1 MDIRLY
7 SKEDLDRLNNEG
19 KRGVN
24 GRAAVS

>member
-1 MDIRLY
+1 MDIRLC
-7 SKEDLDRLNNEG
+7 SKEDLDRLNTEG